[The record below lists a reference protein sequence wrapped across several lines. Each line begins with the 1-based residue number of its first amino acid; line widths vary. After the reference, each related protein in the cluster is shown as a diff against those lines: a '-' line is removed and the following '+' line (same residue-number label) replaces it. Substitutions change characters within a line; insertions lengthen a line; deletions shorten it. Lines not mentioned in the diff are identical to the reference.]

1 MYIANDI
8 VAGAKEEPADKKTQ
22 WKQKKGSN
30 PTEIETNLV
39 IETAPIRIRG
49 HLQISYCLCID
60 RVQ

>member
-30 PTEIETNLV
+30 PTEIKTNLV
-39 IETAPIRIRG
+39 FETAPIRVRAKAICKLG
-49 HLQISYCLCID
+49 IAC
-60 RVQ
+60 V